1 MDALSRVPQG
11 LAFIGTG
18 LAVLAPAGSAIGAEY
33 LSLEAAQRAVFPE
46 GQRFEPVTLSLT
58 SAQRQAVA
66 ALAGPQPPR
75 GRLRIWRV
83 ESASGASG
91 MFFADEV
98 LGRQDFIDYALG
110 INSDGSLRTPE
121 IMAYRESH
129 GGEVRNLAWRNQFA
143 RRRDGATLRAS
154 IDIKNIAGATL
165 SCEHLT
171 AGIRYLRAL
180 WQIALSTTPQA
191 AP

>member
-1 MDALSRVPQG
+1 MGA
-11 LAFIGTG
+11 G
-18 LAVLAPAGSAIGAEY
+18 LAVLAPGGSLVAAEY
-33 LSLEAAQRAVFPE
+33 LSLEAAQRAIFPE
-46 GQRFEPVTLSLT
+46 AQRFEPVSLSLT
-58 SAQRQAVA
+58 AAQRQAVA
-66 ALAGPQPPR
+66 DLAGPQAPR
-75 GRLRIWRV
+75 GRLRAWRV
-83 ESASGASG
+83 EGASGAIG
-91 MFFADEV
+91 VFFVDEV

-180 WQIALSTTPQA
+180 WQIALNTTPQA

>member
-1 MDALSRVPQG
+1 MPQG
-11 LAFIGTG
+11 YAFVGAG
-18 LAVLAPAGSAIGAEY
+18 LALVAPGGSVVAADY
-33 LSLEAAQRAVFPE
+33 LSLEAAQQAVFPE
-46 GQRFEPVTLSLT
+46 GPRFEPVTLMLT
-58 SAQRQAVA
+58 PAQSQAVA
-66 ALAGPQPPR
+66 LLAGPQPPR
-75 GRLRIWRV
+75 GRLRVWRV
-83 ESASGASG
+83 EGASG
-91 MFFADEV
+91 SSGYFFADEV

-129 GGEVRNLAWRNQFA
+129 GGEVRNLAWRTQFA
-143 RRRDGATLRAS
+143 RRRDGASLRTS

-180 WQIALSTTPQA
+180 WQIVLNS
-191 AP
+191 APRSAP

>member
-1 MDALSRVPQG
+1 VGAG
-11 LAFIGTG
+11 I
-18 LAVLAPAGSAIGAEY
+18 AVLAPGSRVVAAEY
-33 LSLEAAQRAVFPE
+33 LSLGAAQRAVFPD

-58 SAQRQAVA
+58 AAQRQAVD

-75 GRLRIWRV
+75 GRLGAWRV
-83 ESASGASG
+83 EGASG
-91 MFFADEV
+91 SVGFFFADEV

-129 GGEVRNLAWRNQFA
+129 GGEVRNRAWRNQFA
-143 RRRDGATLRAS
+143 QRRDGARLRAS

-171 AGIRYLRAL
+171 SAIRYLSAL
-180 WQIALSTTPQA
+180 WQIALNTAPRA

>member
-1 MDALSRVPQG
+1 MGAG
-11 LAFIGTG
+11 I
-18 LAVLAPAGSAIGAEY
+18 AVLAPGGSVVAAEY

-46 GQRFEPVTLSLT
+46 GLRFEPVTLSLT
-58 SAQRQAVA
+58 SAQRQAVD

-75 GRLRIWRV
+75 GRLSAWRV
-83 ESASGASG
+83 AGASG
-91 MFFADEV
+91 SVGYFFADEV

-129 GGEVRNLAWRNQFA
+129 GGEVQNRAWRSQFA
-143 RRRDGATLRAS
+143 RRRDGARLRSS

-171 AGIRYLRAL
+171 GGIRYLSAL
-180 WQIALSTTPQA
+180 WQIALSTAPQA

>member
-1 MDALSRVPQG
+1 LSRLPQG
-11 LAFIGTG
+11 LAFVGAGI
-18 LAVLAPAGSAIGAEY
+18 AVLAPGGSVVAAEY

-46 GQRFEPVTLSLT
+46 GLRFEPVTLSLT
-58 SAQRQAVA
+58 TAQRKAVD

-75 GRLRIWRV
+75 GRLSAWRV
-83 ESASGASG
+83 AGRSGPLG
-91 MFFADEV
+91 YFFADEV

-121 IMAYRESH
+121 IMTYRESH
-129 GGEVRNLAWRNQFA
+129 GGEVQNRAWRSQFA
-143 RRRDGATLRAS
+143 QRRDGARLRSS

-171 AGIRYLRAL
+171 SGIRYLSAL
-180 WQIALSTTPQA
+180 WQIALNTTPQV

>member
-1 MDALSRVPQG
+1 LSRLPQG
-11 LAFIGTG
+11 LAFVGAGI
-18 LAVLAPAGSAIGAEY
+18 AVLAPGGSVVAAEY

-46 GQRFEPVTLSLT
+46 GLRFEPVTLSLT
-58 SAQRQAVA
+58 TAQRKAVD

-75 GRLRIWRV
+75 GRLSAWRV
-83 ESASGASG
+83 AGVSGPLG
-91 MFFADEV
+91 YFFADEV
-98 LGRQDFIDYALG
+98 LGRQDFIDYAVG

-121 IMAYRESH
+121 IMTYRESH
-129 GGEVRNLAWRNQFA
+129 GGEVQNRAWRSQFA
-143 RRRDGATLRAS
+143 QRRDGARLRSS

-171 AGIRYLRAL
+171 SGIRYLSAL
-180 WQIALSTTPQA
+180 WQIALNTTPQV